1 MVALDP
7 SSRGMK
13 YQLILTPNCNQ
24 TVSLSLRHGPTIG
37 PDRPVEWSIHSDW
50 NYKNKLLLMEAEYH
64 NTQKDYANAAICYET
79 SIKAA
84 QDHKHIHEE
93 AISHE
98 LAGTFFFERGLHQKS
113 YLFYRQSIE
122 CYKKWGANAVVRRL
136 ENILFANFDT
146 DLMRDICP
154 IETVF
159 LPVPPEEKST
169 RKKRLFSE
177 NS

>member
-1 MVALDP
+1 LKK
-7 SSRGMK
+7 MK
-13 YQLILTPNCNQ
+13 
-24 TVSLSLRHGPTIG
+24 
-37 PDRPVEWSIHSDW
+37 EWSIHSDW

-122 CYKKWGANAVVRRL
+122 CYKKWGANAVVRRV
-136 ENILFANFDT
+136 EKILHANFDT
-146 DLMRDICP
+146 DLMHDICP

-159 LPVPPEEKST
+159 LPVPSEELST
-169 RKKRLFSE
+169 RKKRLFSD